1 MSRIHCLVASLLV
14 FGVSRTAAAQAERCR
29 AVGTP
34 VAPAA
39 ALAGSVQALG
49 LADAEG
55 RIRLGS
61 ASDVSFMDYQSDRQ
75 YPPYLWAGSEG
86 VTAVAWPAGLTRFE
100 RSSGFA
106 IVTDSARH
114 AVVSPRGSQVV
125 PSRSP
130 NLLDERAID
139 PWAVLAD
146 WRTAPG
152 VTTDGECLYRDFWRL
167 VLSRPSGASRDRLFL
182 EARSFMPVK
191 LERREAHPLWGD
203 VRAEYVWSIWMPV
216 AGTAALAPR
225 FAFRMADGQVQHQR
239 QVPRYAFARA
249 DTTVEMSIPASAG
262 PLMQATLPVDTVRV
276 AENTFL
282 LRSPSYTNVVT
293 LQADTVW
300 ILDAQVGE
308 ERARQDSAWVG
319 RLFPGRHP
327 VVLVVTDLAHPHI
340 SGVRFW
346 VASGATV
353 ISHELSRAFLGRV
366 ASRRW
371 TLAPDKLEQTRR
383 ARLRYSGVSD
393 GQARAG
399 GRVQLVSIGGVASE
413 GALMVYLPGQRF
425 LYAGDYIQQGSASS
439 FTVVYAREVL
449 AAVRRAGLTPASFA
463 AMHVPL
469 TPWSA
474 LARFGV
480 TPAP

>member
-1 MSRIHCLVASLLV
+1 
-14 FGVSRTAAAQAERCR
+14 
-29 AVGTP
+29 
-34 VAPAA
+34 
-39 ALAGSVQALG
+39 
-49 LADAEG
+49 
-55 RIRLGS
+55 
-61 ASDVSFMDYQSDRQ
+61 
-75 YPPYLWAGSEG
+75 
-86 VTAVAWPAGLTRFE
+86 
-100 RSSGFA
+100 
-106 IVTDSARH
+106 
-114 AVVSPRGSQVV
+114 
-125 PSRSP
+125 
-130 NLLDERAID
+130 
-139 PWAVLAD
+139 
-146 WRTAPG
+146 
-152 VTTDGECLYRDFWRL
+152 
-167 VLSRPSGASRDRLFL
+167 
-182 EARSFMPVK
+182 MPVK

-203 VRAEYVWSIWMPV
+203 VLAEYVWSIWMPV

-225 FAFRMADGQVQHQR
+225 FAFRMADGEVRHQR
-239 QVPRYAFARA
+239 QVPRYAFAPP
-249 DTTVEMSIPASAG
+249 DTTIDMSIPSSAV
-262 PLMQATLPVDTVRV
+262 PLIQATLPVDTVRV

-353 ISHELSRAFLGRV
+353 ISHAVSREFLDRV
-366 ASRRW
+366 TSRRW
-371 TLAPDKLEQTRR
+371 TLLPDKLELTQR
-383 ARLRYSGVSD
+383 ARFRFAGVSD

-399 GRVQLVSIGGVASE
+399 GRVQLIPIGGVASE

-425 LYAGDYIQQGSASS
+425 LYAGDFIQQGSAAS

-469 TPWSA
+469 TAWSD
-474 LARFGV
+474 LARFGA
-480 TPAP
+480 TPTP